1 MIRSLR
7 LIKITFVF
15 LVLMTSIL
23 RPVIVY
29 AHNSQNNSISA
40 VSASTHNSARALFSR
55 NSPESKTMRVLD
67 KEKSDA
73 VCLTPCLQKEW
84 AQLESRTFQR
94 IVATW
99 APSFTFQ
106 TLNLRI

>member
-1 MIRSLR
+1 MIRSFR
-7 LIKITFVF
+7 LIKITLVF
-15 LVLMTSIL
+15 LVMLASML

-40 VSASTHNSARALFSR
+40 VSASAQHQTPTVFTR
-55 NSPESKTMRVLD
+55 NSLNSKTMRVLD

-73 VCLTPCLQKEW
+73 VCLTPCFHKEW
-84 AQLESRTFQR
+84 TQLESRSFQQTG
-94 IVATW
+94 A
-99 APSFTFQ
+99 APARSLSFQ